1 MGKAFFVTATDTG
14 IGKTF
19 ITAGLG
25 FAAQSKGFKVGMS
38 KPISCGGIEDA
49 EFYKNKLKLKDSIDD
64 INPVKFRH
72 PLSPYAAMKTEKR
85 NIDVA
90 KIKRSIKDLR
100 KKSNIVFVEG
110 LGGAMAPVKKDYY
123 VADMIRGLKM
133 PCIVIAR
140 AGLGT
145 INHTLM
151 TIDELKKR
159 KVRIAGIIMNGFGGR
174 EISQGS
180 NARVIE
186 ELSGIKVVGKIKA
199 KSSFANLVKQIKEQK
214 VLEKILETCE

>member
-64 INPVKFRH
+64 INPVKFKQ
-72 PLSPYAAMKTEKR
+72 PLSPYAAMKTEK
-85 NIDVA
+85 NKIDVA
-90 KIKRSIKDLR
+90 GIKRSIKDLIKDR
-100 KKSNIVFVEG
+100 DIVLVEG
-110 LGGAMAPVKKDYY
+110 LGGAAAPVKRNYY
-123 VADMIRGLKM
+123 VADLIRDLKM

-151 TIDELKKR
+151 TINELKKR
-159 KVRIAGIIMNGFGGR
+159 KIRIAGIIMNGYNGK
-174 EISQGS
+174 EISQRS
-180 NARVIE
+180 NAQVIE
-186 ELSGIKVVGKIKA
+186 ELSGIRVVGKIKA
-199 KSSFANLVKQIKEQK
+199 KSSFAELVKQIGKQK
-214 VLEKILETCE
+214 IVDCLLGT

>member
-1 MGKAFFVTATDTG
+1 LGKAFFVTATDTG

-64 INPVKFRH
+64 INPVKFKQ
-72 PLSPYAAMKTEKR
+72 PLSPYAAMKTEK
-85 NIDVA
+85 NKIDVA
-90 KIKRSIKDLR
+90 GIKRSIKDLIKDR
-100 KKSNIVFVEG
+100 DIVLVEG
-110 LGGAMAPVKKDYY
+110 LGGAAAPVKRNYY
-123 VADMIRGLKM
+123 VADLIRDLKM

-151 TIDELKKR
+151 TINELKKR
-159 KVRIAGIIMNGFGGR
+159 KIRIAGIIMNGYNGK
-174 EISQGS
+174 EISQRS
-180 NARVIE
+180 NAQVIE
-186 ELSGIKVVGKIKA
+186 ELSGIRVVGKIKA
-199 KSSFANLVKQIKEQK
+199 KSSFAELVKQIGKQK
-214 VLEKILETCE
+214 IVDCLLGT